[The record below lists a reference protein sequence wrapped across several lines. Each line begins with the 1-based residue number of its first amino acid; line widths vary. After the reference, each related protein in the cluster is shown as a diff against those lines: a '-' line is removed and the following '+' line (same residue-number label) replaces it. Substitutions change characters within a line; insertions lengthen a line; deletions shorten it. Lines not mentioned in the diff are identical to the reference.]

1 MKKMQLV
8 LLGLG
13 VFAINSL
20 SAIQHIWT
28 INNNTGGTISA
39 YVKRKGTFMS
49 DDQAKA
55 VTIPSKG
62 TKDIN
67 LGEAYCAKGVEVTGK
82 DGAVYGLKAKQL
94 YPGNTLTDY
103 KCASR
108 TIDIGHANAQWT
120 NPSTSS
126 SVNVLTGTGTIAPQQ
141 QQPMIIPGSGELTIS
156 GM

>member
-39 YVKRKGTFMS
+39 YVRRKGTFLS

-55 VTIPSKG
+55 VTIPAG
-62 TKDIN
+62 ATKDIN

-82 DGAVYGLKAKQL
+82 DGAVYGLTAKQL
-94 YPGNTLTDY
+94 YEGKVIDY
-103 KCASR
+103 KCVSR
-108 TIDIGHANAQWT
+108 TIDIGHANAKWST
-120 NPSTSS
+120 PSSGS
-126 SVNVLTGTGTIAPQQ
+126 SVNVLTGTGTIATQQ
-141 QQPMIIPGSGELTIS
+141 QQPMIIAGSGNLTIS